1 MTMRDLIK
9 KIDETLVILTIGLT
23 GVMLLLL
30 AVLWGRLT

>member
-1 MTMRDLIK
+1 MTMRDLIN

-23 GVMLLLL
+23 GVTFLLV